1 MLIKIIYVRNS
12 EGRLRREVLAK
23 KLFAES
29 RSTSFAI
36 LFAGNGRNDI
46 LDPSLGSGNLSVGVK
61 YRSVEVV
68 QPRRRVIGRQWRYEQ
83 PRRIYSGRIR
93 RGSRRVRLGSEPHR

>member
-23 KLFAES
+23 TLFAEG

-46 LDPSLGSGNLSVGVK
+46 LDPIAGVG
-61 YRSVEVV
+61 
-68 QPRRRVIGRQWRYEQ
+68 
-83 PRRIYSGRIR
+83 
-93 RGSRRVRLGSEPHR
+93 